1 MMEEETIKEL
11 KKQHYNNYK
20 NNILDI
26 IDNNTNSFVNEDIK
40 TLISKP
46 PLDSMDVLK
55 NKFLDLSKKN
65 KIILDT
71 EELSKLLDDYRNNI
85 IKVTDK
91 IKKERISTLSKK
103 VNSTKDFKVI
113 EFYKKDFNSLDKEL
127 KKELKS
133 SMNDSYEKVFTK
145 SINKIF
151 SKDIDE
157 SVKNKIID
165 EISKFIN
172 KKYQKQVMDSF
183 DIKILVKDTIL
194 INAVK
199 EATERY
205 LFTLDNSKLLNL
217 D

>member
-1 MMEEETIKEL
+1 MEEEQIKEF
-11 KKQHYNNYK
+11 KKQHFDNYK

-26 IDNNTNSFVNEDIK
+26 MDNNTNSFVNEDIK

-157 SVKNKIID
+157 SIKNKIID

>member
-1 MMEEETIKEL
+1 MEEEQIKEF
-11 KKQHYNNYK
+11 KKQHFDNYK

-157 SVKNKIID
+157 SIKNKIID

>member
-1 MMEEETIKEL
+1 MEEEQIKEF
-11 KKQHYNNYK
+11 KKQHFDNYK

-26 IDNNTNSFVNEDIK
+26 IENNTNSFVNEDIK

-157 SVKNKIID
+157 SIKNKIID

>member
-1 MMEEETIKEL
+1 MMEEEQIKEF
-11 KKQHYNNYK
+11 KKQHFDNYK

-157 SVKNKIID
+157 SIKNKIID

>member
-1 MMEEETIKEL
+1 MMEEEQIKEF
-11 KKQHYNNYK
+11 KKQHFDNYK

-55 NKFLDLSKKN
+55 NKFLELSKKN
-65 KIILDT
+65 EIILDT
-71 EELSKLLDDYRNNI
+71 EELSKLLDNYRNNI

-127 KKELKS
+127 KKELKI

-145 SINKIF
+145 GINKIF

-157 SVKNKIID
+157 SIKNKIID

>member
-1 MMEEETIKEL
+1 MMEEEQIKEF
-11 KKQHYNNYK
+11 KKQHFDNYK
-20 NNILDI
+20 NNILNI

-40 TLISKP
+40 TLINKP

-65 KIILDT
+65 KIVLDT
-71 EELSKLLDDYRNNI
+71 EELSKLLDNYRSNI
-85 IKVTDK
+85 IKVTEK
-91 IKKERISTLSKK
+91 IRKERINTLSKK
-103 VNSTKDFKVI
+103 VNSIKDFKII

-127 KKELKS
+127 KKELKI
-133 SMNDSYEKVFTK
+133 SMSDSYEKVFIK

-157 SVKNKIID
+157 SIKNKISD

-172 KKYQKQVMDSF
+172 KKYQKQIMDSF

-199 EATERY
+199 EATDRY

>member
-1 MMEEETIKEL
+1 MEEETIKEL
-11 KKQHYNNYK
+11 EKQHFDNYK
-20 NNILDI
+20 KNVLDI

-71 EELSKLLDDYRNNI
+71 EELSKLLDDYRSNI
-85 IKVTDK
+85 IKGTEK

-103 VNSTKDFKVI
+103 INSIKDFSVI

-127 KKELKS
+127 KKILKL
-133 SMNDSYEKVFTK
+133 SMSDSYEKIFTK
-145 SINKIF
+145 GINKIF

-157 SVKNKIID
+157 SIKNKISE
-165 EISKFIN
+165 EIFKFID
-172 KKYQKQVMDSF
+172 KKYQKQIMDSF

-199 EATERY
+199 EVTDRY

>member
-40 TLISKP
+40 SLISRP

-71 EELSKLLDDYRNNI
+71 EELSKLLDNYRSNI

-91 IKKERISTLSKK
+91 IKKERITTLSKK
-103 VNSTKDFKVI
+103 VNSNKDFKVI
-113 EFYKKDFNSLDKEL
+113 EFYKKDFNPINKEL
-127 KKELKS
+127 KKELKN
-133 SMNDSYEKVFTK
+133 SMSDSFEKVFTK
-145 SINKIF
+145 GISKVF
-151 SKDIDE
+151 SKDTDE
-157 SVKNKIID
+157 SIKNKISD
-165 EISKFIN
+165 EISKFIS
-172 KKYQKQVMDSF
+172 KKYQKQIMDNF

-199 EATERY
+199 ESTERY

>member
-1 MMEEETIKEL
+1 MMEEEQIKEF
-11 KKQHYNNYK
+11 KKQHFDNYK

-55 NKFLDLSKKN
+55 NKFLELSKKN

-71 EELSKLLDDYRNNI
+71 EELSKLLDDYRSNI

-91 IKKERISTLSKK
+91 IKKERISNLSKK

-127 KKELKS
+127 KKILKM

-157 SVKNKIID
+157 SIKNKIID
-165 EISKFIN
+165 EISRFIN
-172 KKYQKQVMDSF
+172 KKYQKQVMDNF

>member
-1 MMEEETIKEL
+1 MEEEQIKEF
-11 KKQHYNNYK
+11 KKQHFDNYK

-91 IKKERISTLSKK
+91 IKKERINTLSKK

-157 SVKNKIID
+157 SIKNKIID